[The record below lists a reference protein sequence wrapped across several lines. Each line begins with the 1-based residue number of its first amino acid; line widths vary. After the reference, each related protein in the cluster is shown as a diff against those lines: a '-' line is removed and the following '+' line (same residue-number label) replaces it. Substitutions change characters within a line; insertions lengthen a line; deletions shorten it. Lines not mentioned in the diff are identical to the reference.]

1 MSKMETVKDF
11 FNNMELKNEAVEV
24 EYNDMDITIIKDSII
39 VVQVTL
45 YDYDNDYE
53 GIDKNIELPF
63 EYLTITIIKFNNL
76 SCIKESVLHFATS
89 NEVMKELISMELI

>member
-1 MSKMETVKDF
+1 MEAVKDF
-11 FNNMELKNEAVEV
+11 FNKLELENRSIEV

-39 VVQVTL
+39 IGQVTL

-63 EYLTITIIKFNNL
+63 EYLTTAIMKFNNL
-76 SCIKESVLHFATS
+76 SCIKESILHFATKDD
-89 NEVMKELISMELI
+89 VMKELIGMELI